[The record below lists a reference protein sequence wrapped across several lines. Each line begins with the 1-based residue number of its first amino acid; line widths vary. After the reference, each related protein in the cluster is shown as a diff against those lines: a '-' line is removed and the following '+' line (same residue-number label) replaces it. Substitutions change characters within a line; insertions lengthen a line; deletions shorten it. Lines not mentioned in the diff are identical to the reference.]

1 MMRSVFPFQS
11 TLLEY
16 IRTVLYHEIRDVYYG
31 FPKRPRWFLMRKLAR
46 FESIKILVN
55 YLRRTTQP
63 KVAHDISQHQ
73 NSLFQDI
80 DIDRVVDCLRKDGIC
95 LGLNLPR
102 DIIAQILQYSKD
114 VHCYGKAKPE
124 WGFYY
129 HEKDAI
135 AQKLG
140 IYLSNADYYNTAD
153 CRAVQMIVE
162 DPLLLKI
169 AKTYLGGPPIHQGTR
184 LRWSFATN
192 LSDFEKFKLN
202 QTFHYDLDDYCAIKF
217 FFYLTDVG
225 TTDGPHICISG
236 SHKSK
241 KFLHKLLRGIY
252 NEDEMIKLYQKD
264 SVKSIYGNSGYGFVE
279 DIFIIHKGLTPI
291 QNDRLILIIEYALR
305 DYGMQHDR
313 IQESQLK
320 SIS

>member
-16 IRTVLYHEIRDVYYG
+16 IRTVLYREIRDVYYG
-31 FPKRPRWFLMRKLAR
+31 FPKHPRWFLMRKLAR

-63 KVAHDISQHQ
+63 KVTHDISQHQ

-80 DIDRVVDCLRKDGIC
+80 DTDRVVDCLRKDGIC
-95 LGLNLPR
+95 LGLSLPR
-102 DIIAQILQYSKD
+102 DIIAQIQQYSKD
-114 VHCYGKAKPE
+114 VHCYGKAKPG

-129 HEKDAI
+129 HEKDVI
-135 AQKLG
+135 ARKLS

-162 DPLLLKI
+162 DPVLLKI
-169 AKTYLGGPPIHQGTR
+169 AKTYLGGPPVHQGTR

-225 TTDGPHICISG
+225 TNDGPHICISG

-252 NEDEMIKLYQKD
+252 NEDEMIKFYQKD
-264 SVKSIYGNSGYGFVE
+264 SVKSIYGKSGYGFVE
-279 DIFIIHKGLTPI
+279 DIFIMHKGLTPI